1 MNKTAK
7 YIKANEGL
15 RLKPYKCT
23 AGKLTI
29 GYGRNLEDVGI
40 TVKEAEFMLETDITR
55 VVEALDDIFSFRLF
69 CTLSNSRQRA
79 LTDMMFNL
87 GHTRFKKFKK
97 MIRAIKAEN
106 FKQAARELLDSRYA
120 KQVPSRAHK
129 NADLLRG
136 E

>member
-1 MNKTAK
+1 MDKTAK

-40 TVKEAEFMLETDITR
+40 TVEEAEFMLETDIAR
-55 VVEALDDIFSFRLF
+55 VIKDLDGIFSFRLF
-69 CTLSNSRQRA
+69 CTLSNNRQRA

-87 GHTRFKKFKK
+87 GRTRFKKFKK
-97 MIRAIKAEN
+97 MIKAVKTGD
-106 FKQAARELLDSRYA
+106 FKQAASELMDSRYA

-129 NADLLRG
+129 NADLMRG
-136 E
+136 D

>member
-97 MIRAIKAEN
+97 MIRAIKAGD

-120 KQVPSRAHK
+120 TQVPRRAHT
-129 NADLLRG
+129 NADLMRG

>member
-40 TVKEAEFMLETDITR
+40 TVEEAEFMLETDITR
-55 VVEALDDIFSFRLF
+55 VVEDLDGIFGFRLF
-69 CTLSNSRQRA
+69 CALSNSRQRA

-87 GHTRFKKFKK
+87 GRTRFKKFKK
-97 MIRAIKAEN
+97 MIRAVKEGN
-106 FKQAARELLDSRYA
+106 FQQAANELLDSRYA
-120 KQVPSRAHK
+120 TQVPYRAHT
-129 NADLLRG
+129 NANLMRCI
-136 E
+136 